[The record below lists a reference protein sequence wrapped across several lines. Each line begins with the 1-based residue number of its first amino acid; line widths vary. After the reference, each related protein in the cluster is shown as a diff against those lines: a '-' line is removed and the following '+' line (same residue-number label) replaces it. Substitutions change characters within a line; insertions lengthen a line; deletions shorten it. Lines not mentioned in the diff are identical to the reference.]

1 MSINIPDSLPKLL
14 ILLGIIGMAIGV
26 YVEKELTENYSSR
39 FDKFDKIQDAV
50 SIDSYILDLEK
61 ENLKKRALQL
71 SEMYNIENPVIE
83 SDSTFTFSQTFS
95 GDKLKIIVTDSLNKY
110 WFNYVEKKQSLEILR
125 ERKRIELEN
134 LENKEEVL
142 DSRKE
147 YYGIFFRVG
156 LLFFIL
162 GIGTWALDNST
173 PSEKI
178 IKQNDKVYKF
188 CQSCGFKFSSI
199 RPYGTEK
206 NKTQN
211 LAFCIECYT
220 KGKISE
226 PELTKEDFINRKK
239 EEIKDKVWLSR
250 KILMARF
257 HSLER
262 WNKDSYF

>member
-14 ILLGIIGMAIGV
+14 VLLGLIGMAVGI
-26 YVEKELTENYSSR
+26 YVEKELTENYYTK
-39 FDKFDKIQDAV
+39 FDKFDEIQDAV
-50 SIDSYILDLEK
+50 TLESYVVELEK
-61 ENLKKRALQL
+61 KNLLERAKQLSQSLDIENL
-71 SEMYNIENPVIE
+71 IEE
-83 SDSTFTFSQTFS
+83 KDSIISFIRVFS
-95 GDKLKIIVTDSLNKY
+95 GDKKRVILTDSLDKY
-110 WFNYVEKKQSLEILR
+110 WNSYLKKQKSLDILLKKKEIQQAN
-125 ERKRIELEN
+125 IN
-134 LENKEEVL
+134 SEEKIM

-147 YYGIFFRVG
+147 FYGTFFGIG

-178 IKQNDKVYKF
+178 IKQNDKIYKF

-211 LAFCIECYT
+211 LAFCIECYK

-239 EEIKDKVWLSR
+239 EEIKNKGWLSK

-262 WNKDSYF
+262 WNKDSYV